1 MNGKSNITPIFKTGS
16 KISAN
21 NYRPISLT
29 SQIVKILE
37 SLIRSKMMH
46 YLTDNDIVTQCQHGF
61 VTKKSCFTNLLE
73 TYETCTRA
81 VDDGYGID
89 VIYLDY
95 RKAFD
100 SVPHCRLVRK
110 LAGCGFGGKLLT
122 WLTAF
127 L

>member
-1 MNGKSNITPIFKTGS
+1 MP
-16 KISAN
+16 
-21 NYRPISLT
+21 
-29 SQIVKILE
+29 
-37 SLIRSKMMH
+37 
-46 YLTDNDIVTQCQHGF
+46 HGF

-73 TYETCTRA
+73 TYENWTHA

-100 SVPHCRLVRK
+100 SVLHCRLVRK
-110 LAGCGFGGKLLT
+110 LAGYGFGGKLLT

-127 L
+127 LCNHLQR